1 MSTHIPLAYGIEFYA
16 PSLDDLP
23 LLLAIEEAAHLGG
36 WRQHALAEALQQH
49 QITGAYTQD
58 GDLMGFIVV
67 RSILDEAE
75 LLEIVVDT
83 PYQGRGVARAL
94 IAHCTQVLH
103 TAAVTSLFLEVR
115 ASNHK
120 ALHFYQSV
128 GFAEI
133 GRRKAYYPPLHIE
146 HLRTLK
152 EAMEAREDAILMRL
166 DLPNL
171 IDV

>member
-1 MSTHIPLAYGIEFYA
+1 MC
-16 PSLDDLP
+16 
-23 LLLAIEEAAHLGG
+23 
-36 WRQHALAEALQQH
+36 
-49 QITGAYTQD
+49 
-58 GDLMGFIVV
+58 FIVV